1 VKVLRASDAKAAPLP
16 QGSEGEAAT
25 YPPGRVKFLLI
36 LIVGDLEGLPSGG
49 VDRVDL
55 VVSFVL
61 YVPAFPGRIG
71 FHDFMMPDGSFP
83 LQGTVR
89 GQQEARKEGR
99 GQDPRPCVC
108 ALTDAFSR

>member
-1 VKVLRASDAKAAPLP
+1 MKVLRASDAKAAPLP

-83 LQGTVR
+83 LQGAVR
-89 GQQEARKEGR
+89 GQQARKEGPGAR
-99 GQDPRPCVC
+99 TPPLFVR
-108 ALTDAFSR
+108 